1 MQTSRRSTP
10 YPWTWEIPAAALT
23 TVSVL
28 LVLAVHAG
36 RTLANGTSVGEWAF
50 TPREGLFTSLPDLF
64 AGDARAGLPPGPA
77 ASQGALFAWVALC
90 ESATCALLIACTVY
104 LLRRWG
110 PGRVR
115 GMASRAEAEQL
126 LGLRRLRATAPLVRP
141 DLYARR
147 DLR

>member
-10 YPWTWEIPAAALT
+10 YPWTWELPAAALT
-23 TVSVL
+23 LVSVL

-36 RTLANGTSVGEWAF
+36 RTLANGTSVGKWAF
-50 TPREGLFTSLPDLF
+50 TPREELFTTLPDLLT
-64 AGDARAGLPPGPA
+64 GDAGAGLPRGPTV
-77 ASQGALFAWVALC
+77 SPGALFLWIAVC
-90 ESATCALLIACTVY
+90 ESVTCALLLACTVY

-126 LGLRRLRATAPLVRP
+126 LGVRRLRATAPLVRP
-141 DLYARR
+141 DLYARKDPR
-147 DLR
+147 

>member
-1 MQTSRRSTP
+1 MQTSRRRTP

-23 TVSVL
+23 LVSVL

-50 TPREGLFTSLPDLF
+50 TPREELFTTLPALL

-77 ASQGALFAWVALC
+77 ASQGALFVWVVLC
-90 ESATCALLIACTVY
+90 ESVTCASLLWSALS

-115 GMASRAEAEQL
+115 GMASRAETERL
-126 LGLRRLRATAPLVRP
+126 LGLRHLRATAPLVRP
-141 DLYARR
+141 DLHPRR
-147 DLR
+147 GRR

>member
-10 YPWTWEIPAAALT
+10 YPWTWELPAAALT
-23 TVSVL
+23 MVSVL

-36 RTLANGTSVGEWAF
+36 RTLANGTSVGEWVF
-50 TPREGLFTSLPDLF
+50 TPREELFTTLPDLLT
-64 AGDARAGLPPGPA
+64 GDARAGLPPGPA
-77 ASQGALFAWVALC
+77 ASPGALFVWVALC
-90 ESATCALLIACTVY
+90 ESVTCALLLVCTVY

-126 LGLRRLRATAPLVRP
+126 LGLRRLRVTAPLVRP

-147 DLR
+147 GAR